1 MSPRES
7 GSRGATLVWR
17 TDQLDDAL
25 ESGGAEL
32 DPERSEAATELVTKV
47 RERWALK
54 GGRTVVALAGA
65 TGSGKSTLF
74 NALVGEEV
82 SRIGAR
88 RPTTSK
94 ATAAIWGGG
103 EDPSELLSW
112 LGIEARHHVA
122 ESPGSGKGA
131 LDGLILVDLPDF
143 DSTEEAHRV
152 EADRI
157 LARSDVFVWVTD
169 PQKYADARLHNEY
182 LAPLQDHETVML
194 VVLNQIDRIQDED
207 GADRIKADLRKLVAA
222 DGAGDFEV
230 IGTSA
235 RLHDG
240 LDDLKGAIG
249 EVVARRNAAEQ
260 RLVGDVKGT
269 ARDLLQDVGDD
280 EPRLDPEADRKLVVA
295 LKQAAGVP
303 VVLDAVH
310 RDYLRQAANHVG
322 WPFTRWVSAL
332 RPEPLKRLRLGDNPA
347 AITPVD
353 VKTALGRSSLPPA
366 SPAARS
372 AVDLATRQVGEAA
385 GAGLPPRWADA
396 VAHAATPH
404 TGELADSL
412 DQAVMSTPL
421 RARNPMWWQMVNV
434 LQWLLALVAIGGL
447 VWLVVLGLFGFMQMP
462 LDVPTWGPF
471 PIPVLMLAGGLLLG
485 VLIALTARALARVGA
500 RRRRQAIEDRLGGSV
515 ADVAHEHVSTPVS
528 EVLERHKQT
537 RQQLQAAAR

>member
-1 MSPRES
+1 MSRRRS
-7 GSRGATLVWR
+7 GSREESLLWR

-25 ESGGAEL
+25 EQGGEEL
-32 DPERSEAATELVTKV
+32 DPQRSGAAVALVSKV
-47 RERWALK
+47 RERWELK

-82 SRIGAR
+82 SLIGAR
-88 RPTTSK
+88 RPTTSR
-94 ATAAIWGGG
+94 ATAAIWGGA

-112 LGIEARHHVA
+112 LGIDARHHV
-122 ESPGSGKGA
+122 SDQDDA

-143 DSTEEAHRV
+143 DSTAQAHRV

-157 LARSDVFVWVTD
+157 LERSDVFVWVTD

-194 VVLNQIDRIQDED
+194 VVLNQVDRIQDE
-207 GADRIKADLRKLVAA
+207 GAVEEVKEDLRTLVAA

-235 RLHDG
+235 RMRTG
-240 LDDLKGAIG
+240 LDDLRAAIG
-249 EVVARRNAAEQ
+249 EVVQRRNAAEQ

-269 ARDLLQDVGDD
+269 ARDLLQDVGDE
-280 EPRLDPEADRKLVVA
+280 EPGLDPQADRALVTA
-295 LKQAAGVP
+295 LNQAAGVP
-303 VVLDAVH
+303 VVLDAVQ
-310 RDYLRQAANHVG
+310 RDYLRQAGDHVG

-332 RPEPLKRLRLGDNPA
+332 RPDPLKRLRLGDNPA
-347 AITPVD
+347 AITATD
-353 VKTALGRSSLPPA
+353 VKTALGRSSLPPP

-372 AVDLATRQVGEAA
+372 GVDLATRQVGEAA

-396 VAHAATPH
+396 VAHAATPY

-412 DQAVMSTPL
+412 DQAVMNTPL
-421 RARNPMWWQMVNV
+421 RARNPLWWQAVNI
-434 LQWLLALVAIGGL
+434 LQWLLALLAIGGL
-447 VWLVVLGLFGFMQMP
+447 AWLVVLGAFGFLQMP
-462 LDVPTWGPF
+462 QEVPTWGPL
-471 PIPVLMLAGGLLLG
+471 PIPVLMLGGGVLLG
-485 VLIALTARALARVGA
+485 LFVALVSRALARVGA
-500 RRRRQAIEDRLGGSV
+500 RRRRDAIEKRLAGSV
-515 ADVAHEHVSTPVS
+515 AEVAREHVSVPVKA
-528 EVLERHKQT
+528 VLERHKQT

>member
-1 MSPRES
+1 MSPS
-7 GSRGATLVWR
+7 SKGRGPTLLWR
-17 TDQLDDAL
+17 TDQLGDAL
-25 ESGGAEL
+25 VSGGSEL
-32 DPERSEAATELVTKV
+32 DHERFVSAEQLIEKV

-74 NALVGEEV
+74 NALVGEDV
-82 SRIGAR
+82 SKIGAR

-103 EDPSELLSW
+103 EDPSELLAW
-112 LGIEARHHVA
+112 LGIDARHHVA
-122 ESPGSGKGA
+122 EDEGGPS

-143 DSTEEAHRV
+143 DSTEEANRV

-194 VVLNQIDRIQDED
+194 VVLNQIDRIQDEGD
-207 GADRIKADLRKLVAA
+207 VAEIKADLSKLVSA

-235 RLHDG
+235 TQRHG
-240 LDDLKGAIG
+240 LDDLKKAIG

-260 RLVGDVKGT
+260 RLVGDVKGS
-269 ARDLLQDVGDD
+269 ARGLLQDVGDQ
-280 EPRLDPEADRKLVVA
+280 EPKADAGADHRLVQA
-295 LKQAAGVP
+295 LEHAAGVP

-332 RPEPLKRLRLGDNPA
+332 RPDPLKRLRLGDNPA

-353 VKTALGRSSLPPA
+353 VKTALGRSSLPPP

-396 VAHAATPH
+396 VAQAATPA

-412 DQAVMSTPL
+412 DQAVMNTPL
-421 RARNPMWWQMVNV
+421 RARNPMWWQLVNV

-447 VWLVVLGLFGFMQMP
+447 VWLIVLGLFGFLQMP
-462 LDVPTWGPF
+462 LDVPTWGPL
-471 PIPVLMLAGGLLLG
+471 PIPVVMLAGGAVAGLLLAIG
-485 VLIALTARALARVGA
+485 ARAAARVGA
-500 RRRRQAIEDRLGGSV
+500 SRRRQAIEKRLASSV
-515 ADVAHEHVSTPVS
+515 AEVAKEHVSVPVAA
-528 EVLERHKQT
+528 VLERHKQT
-537 RQQLQAAAR
+537 RQQLEAAAR

>member
-1 MSPRES
+1 MSPRDT
-7 GSRGATLVWR
+7 GSRGATLMWR

-25 ESGGAEL
+25 ESGGPEL
-32 DPERSEAATELVTKV
+32 DPERSEEATELVARV

-88 RPTTSK
+88 RPTTST

-103 EDPSELLSW
+103 EDPSELLAW

-122 ESPGSGKGA
+122 DDAGD

-157 LARSDVFVWVTD
+157 LARADVFVWVTD

-194 VVLNQIDRIQDED
+194 VVLNQVDRIQAED
-207 GADRIKADLRKLVAA
+207 GAERIKADLRKLVAA

-235 RLHDG
+235 TRRDG
-240 LDDLKGAIG
+240 LDDLMAAIG
-249 EVVARRNAAEQ
+249 EVVARRNAAEE

-280 EPRLDPEADRKLVVA
+280 EARLDPQADHKLVVA
-295 LKQAAGVP
+295 LEHAAGVP
-303 VVLDAVH
+303 VVLDAVQ
-310 RDYLRQAANHVG
+310 RDYLRQAGNHVG

-332 RPEPLKRLRLGDNPA
+332 RPDPLKRLRLGDNPA

-353 VKTALGRSSLPPA
+353 VKTALGRSSLPPP

-404 TGELADSL
+404 TGELADAL
-412 DQAVMSTPL
+412 DQAVMNTPL
-421 RARNPMWWQMVNV
+421 RARNPMWWQLVNLV
-434 LQWLLALVAIGGL
+434 QWLLALVAIGGL
-447 VWLVVLGLFGFMQMP
+447 VWLVVLGLFGFLQMP

-471 PIPVLMLAGGLLLG
+471 PIPVLMLGAGVLLG
-485 VLIALTARALARVGA
+485 LVLALLARALARVGA
-500 RRRRQAIEDRLGGSV
+500 RRRRQAIQGRLVSSV
-515 ADVAHEHVSTPVS
+515 AEVAREHVSTPVTA
-528 EVLERHKQT
+528 VLERHKQT

>member
-1 MSPRES
+1 MSPRDT
-7 GSRGATLVWR
+7 GSRGATLMWR

-25 ESGGAEL
+25 ESGGPEL
-32 DPERSEAATELVTKV
+32 DPERSEEATELVAKV

-88 RPTTSK
+88 RPTTST

-103 EDPSELLSW
+103 EDPSELLAW

-122 ESPGSGKGA
+122 DDAGD

-157 LARSDVFVWVTD
+157 LARADVFVWVTD

-194 VVLNQIDRIQDED
+194 VVLNQVDRIQAED
-207 GADRIKADLRKLVAA
+207 GAERIKADLRKLVAA

-235 RLHDG
+235 TRRDG
-240 LDDLKGAIG
+240 LDDLMAAIG
-249 EVVARRNAAEQ
+249 EVVARRNAAEE

-280 EPRLDPEADRKLVVA
+280 EARLDPQADHKLVVA
-295 LKQAAGVP
+295 LEHAAGVP
-303 VVLDAVH
+303 VVLDAVQ
-310 RDYLRQAANHVG
+310 RDYLRQAGNHVG

-332 RPEPLKRLRLGDNPA
+332 RPDPLKRLRLGDNPA

-353 VKTALGRSSLPPA
+353 VKTALGRSSLPPP

-404 TGELADSL
+404 TGELADAL
-412 DQAVMSTPL
+412 DQAVMNTPL
-421 RARNPMWWQMVNV
+421 RARNPMWWQLVNLV
-434 LQWLLALVAIGGL
+434 QWLLALVAIGGL
-447 VWLVVLGLFGFMQMP
+447 VWLVVLGLFGFLQMP

-471 PIPVLMLAGGLLLG
+471 PIPVLMLGAGVLLG
-485 VLIALTARALARVGA
+485 LVLALLARALARVGA
-500 RRRRQAIEDRLGGSV
+500 RRRRQAIQGRLVSSV
-515 ADVAHEHVSTPVS
+515 AEVAREHVSTPVTA
-528 EVLERHKQT
+528 VLERHKQT